1 MLRLYLD
8 ENISLVVA
16 EGLRRRGVDVV
27 AARDAKRLGDD
38 DRMQLAFATAENRVL
53 ATFDDD
59 FLAIAASGIE
69 HAGIAY
75 CHSEKYTKGELIYA
89 LLVLCNVM
97 SAGEMK
103 NYRVLVASL

>member
-8 ENISLVVA
+8 ENISVIVA
-16 EGLRRRGVDVV
+16 DGLRRRQIDVV
-27 AARDAKRLGDD
+27 TARDAKRLGDD
-38 DRMQLAFATAENRVL
+38 DASQLAFATAENRIL
-53 ATFDDD
+53 TTFDDD

-89 LLVLCNVM
+89 LLVLCSVM
-97 SAGEMK
+97 NQDEMK
-103 NYRVLVASL
+103 NRVEFL

>member
-8 ENISLVVA
+8 ENLSLTIA
-16 EGLRRRGVDVV
+16 DGLRRRGVDVV
-27 AARDAKRLGDD
+27 TARDAKRLGDD
-38 DRMQLAFATAENRVL
+38 DESQLVFATAEERILV
-53 ATFDDD
+53 TFDDD

-97 SAGEMK
+97 SQDEMR
-103 NYRVLVASL
+103 NHVEFL